1 MTTYTQVLNNPIDAM
16 RLSIIAD
23 RSTFVTVT
31 ATNGAVLTR
40 AILTGGASSGTY
52 DVAHLATGE
61 FPVHESY
68 YPLTVSI
75 ETDGEDPRVWA
86 DSVTWIE

>member
-1 MTTYTQVLNNPIDAM
+1 MTTYTQVLNNPIDTM
-16 RLSIIAD
+16 RLSIIANAP
-23 RSTFVTVT
+23 TVVTVT

-40 AILTGGASSGTY
+40 VMLTEDASSDKY
-52 DVAHLATGE
+52 DLAHLATGE
-61 FPVHESY
+61 FTVHESC